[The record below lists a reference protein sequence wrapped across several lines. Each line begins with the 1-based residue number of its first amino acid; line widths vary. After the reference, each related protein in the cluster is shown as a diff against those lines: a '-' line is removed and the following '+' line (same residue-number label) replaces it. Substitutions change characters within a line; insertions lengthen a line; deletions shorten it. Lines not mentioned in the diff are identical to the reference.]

1 MMKHC
6 TNPTNRGFA
15 LLLVMVYIFLSVVII
30 TGVSTAV
37 ISSVH
42 VTDTFDASR
51 QALEAAEYGEVLSLM
66 NFCEGKE
73 ATLGLSD
80 WIQSSPTSAGAHKLP
95 AFGEPSVTPLPMTT
109 ANGAVYIA
117 RTTLLETTIEQKP
130 AEVVAEITDVSV
142 ATPLETPIQNS
153 LIVVHAA
160 GQCKNVTRCVEAIYR
175 ITSTEETVP
184 SKQFTR
190 ISWRELPPS
199 PATKNPAPETV
210 HEQSEPEGENNADV

>member
-37 ISSVH
+37 LSAVH

-66 NFCEGKE
+66 NFCESKE
-73 ATLGLSD
+73 ATLGLSG
-80 WIQSSPTSAGAHKLP
+80 WIQSSPTSASAHRLP
-95 AFGEPSVTPLPMTT
+95 AFGEPGVTPLLLIA
-109 ANGAVYIA
+109 ANGAEYIA
-117 RTTLLETTIEQKP
+117 MTTLLETTIEQKP
-130 AEVVAEITDVSV
+130 AEVIAEITDVSV
-142 ATPLETPIQNS
+142 TPPLETPIQKS
-153 LIVVHAA
+153 LVVVHAA
-160 GQCKNVTRCVEAIYR
+160 GRCKNVTRYVEAIYR
-175 ITSTEETVP
+175 ITSMEETGQ

-199 PATKNPAPETV
+199 PATENPAPETV